1 MAPPTPRSFF
11 EEFTVA
17 GNNLVDKVKEILEEG
32 NVRRLIIK
40 DSSGQRTLFETP
52 LTLGVATG
60 AGLAFFAAPLA
71 AIGAV
76 AALVTQ
82 VRVIIERYEDAE
94 PEKKDDGPTL
104 IEIDED

>member
-1 MAPPTPRSFF
+1 MNPPPRSFF

-17 GNNLVDKVKEILEEG
+17 GNKLVEKVKEILEQG
-32 NVRRLIIK
+32 NVRRVIIK
-40 DSSGQRTLFETP
+40 DSTGQRTLLEVP
-52 LTLGVATG
+52 LTLGVAAG
-60 AGLAFFAAPLA
+60 AGLAWFAAPLA

-82 VRVIIERYEDAE
+82 VRVIIERYEDPTDAE
-94 PEKKDDGPTL
+94 AENKGPTL